1 MCLRGVGENPTLQKE
16 SNSTTNW
23 TLYNYNQKATQITG
37 RKVRGDTFRQFLH
50 KTDAFAL
57 SVKTK
62 YYSTLTNGENFY
74 QWFVGFADA
83 ESSFSIVPKSDK
95 IRGNINRF
103 SFMFKIALH
112 KDDKD
117 ALIRIQTN
125 LGFGKV
131 SLDKDEC
138 KFVVTKQEDIN
149 KLILILDK
157 YNLNTTKYLDYINLK
172 KAFLLYHGRDGL
184 VTPELIAQILEL
196 KNGMNTS
203 RTDFNMPSNHNIII
217 SKNWLLGLIEGEG
230 SFQLWR
236 NDIAPVFGLVLTE
249 KQLPLFPAGTSRSP
263 LGRPASQGEEKI
275 KEYLINN
282 MGFDSYSK
290 YKLANSSAITIN
302 HQKARNNS
310 KGSVLL
316 LIKNIHILHNYFLPF
331 LGDLNFFTKKY
342 NDYKDF
348 KIICKAVYLGAH
360 KQFEIKPLILK
371 LSLTM
376 NNYRL
381 STNCGKVEDLSKLEM
396 DTLLNISPS
405 IEHLSDG
412 RQRDVITG
420 KIVHQHTSCVYE
432 IVNKSSGEIIL
443 KLTLSDA
450 AQAIG
455 IDIKTLSKY
464 LYIEVTK
471 SVEVKDYM
479 VRRVGVFTLYNT
491 HGTKHK

>member
-1 MCLRGVGENPTLQKE
+1 M
-16 SNSTTNW
+16 
-23 TLYNYNQKATQITG
+23 
-37 RKVRGDTFRQFLH
+37 
-50 KTDAFAL
+50 
-57 SVKTK
+57 
-62 YYSTLTNGENFY
+62 
-74 QWFVGFADA
+74 
-83 ESSFSIVPKSDK
+83 
-95 IRGNINRF
+95 
-103 SFMFKIALH
+103 
-112 KDDKD
+112 
-117 ALIRIQTN
+117 
-125 LGFGKV
+125 
-131 SLDKDEC
+131 
-138 KFVVTKQEDIN
+138 
-149 KLILILDK
+149 
-157 YNLNTTKYLDYINLK
+157 
-172 KAFLLYHGRDGL
+172 
-184 VTPELIAQILEL
+184 
-196 KNGMNTS
+196 
-203 RTDFNMPSNHNIII
+203 
-217 SKNWLLGLIEGEG
+217 
-230 SFQLWR
+230 
-236 NDIAPVFGLVLTE
+236 LTE
-249 KQLPLFPAGTSRSP
+249 KQLPL
-263 LGRPASQGEEKI
+263 LEKI

-282 MGFDSYSK
+282 MGFYSYSK

-360 KQFEIKPLILK
+360 KQSEIKPLILK

-381 STNCGKVEDLSKLEM
+381 STNCGKVEYLSKLEM

-464 LYIEVTK
+464 LDIKVTK
-471 SVEVKDYM
+471 SVEVKGYM
-479 VRRVGVFTLYNT
+479 VRRVGVFT
-491 HGTKHK
+491 